1 MVGAEY
7 SFQFGAKERVQLCS
21 ICPVSSSLMA
31 VDAGEKMAV
40 QMEPSKKEGAKGS
53 QVLPSGK
60 QLRARKASVR
70 TLC

>member
-1 MVGAEY
+1 
-7 SFQFGAKERVQLCS
+7 
-21 ICPVSSSLMA
+21 MA

-60 QLRARKASVR
+60 QLRARKAFQFGRCAELIKAEEGSD
-70 TLC
+70 